1 MQRIIQCIILFSLL
15 IGVGRPLFAEP
26 VKRAL
31 IIAIGDYPDSLGWGK
46 ISSTNDVALIK
57 QALEGQGFREQ
68 NITIVTDRQATKTGI
83 VNSINTL
90 IRAAGKG
97 DIVVIHYSGHGQ
109 QISDDN
115 GDEIDKLDE
124 TLVCWDAPA
133 YYSKGYTGDKH
144 LRDDEF
150 GELITSLRLKIGT
163 EGQILV
169 FMDSCHSGTGT
180 RGEKPA
186 VKVRGGLDPL
196 IIPEFESVTPGTSK
210 EGEKGFGMNEAPA
223 GTRGTG
229 GGMAPMVLFAGA
241 SFSELNYETLDE
253 NGKGV
258 GSLSYSITKVFTKM
272 EEGMTYRTL
281 FSKVHASMSTVA
293 PRQTPM
299 LEGDIDYQVFNGTVV
314 KQEPYFS
321 IKDILNEKEVRID
334 GGKIMNLTVGD
345 ILGLFPAGTSSITG
359 VQPVMKGSIISTEN
373 FTSIVQ
379 FENDH
384 NITNPL
390 NYWMFIKEQN
400 FENRKIGISI
410 KPFADKTT
418 ENLIR
423 EELTG
428 LSLITQDEINPE
440 LVICESAKK
449 VLVKTAADDL
459 VFEEIPISNPASI
472 EQTTL
477 AVKRYAQSKFI
488 KNLQLD
494 DPEYR
499 VEIRFIPVKAKYEN
513 GKIKVMDTLDFSF
526 YLKDDPVPTFT
537 EKDQFMIE
545 VTNSGNRSAYFNI
558 IDIQPD
564 GYINPVVP
572 APGKDGMEYIIKK
585 GQTYTVP
592 DILLDGFYQPYGTE
606 VFKVFASKEPIN
618 LSPIITSK
626 GVGTRGSSS
635 PLEAILQDTYQNT
648 RGPKVKVSSMPSES
662 SGSTFEF
669 IFRIG
674 K

>member
-1 MQRIIQCIILFSLL
+1 MREFIKYCILFSVFLG
-15 IGVGRPLFAEP
+15 INQSFFAEP

-46 ISSTNDVALIK
+46 ISSTNDVPLIMR
-57 QALEGQGFREQ
+57 ALEGQGFKAQ
-68 NITIVTDRQATKTGI
+68 NITLITDRKATKSGI
-83 VNSINTL
+83 VNAMNTL
-90 IRAAGKG
+90 IRTAGKG
-97 DIVVIHYSGHGQ
+97 DIIVVHYSGHGQ

-124 TLVCWDAPA
+124 TLVSWDAPA
-133 YYSKGYTGDKH
+133 YYNKGYTGEKH

-150 GELITSLRLKIGT
+150 GELISALRLKIGSD
-163 EGQILV
+163 GQILV

-186 VKVRGGLDPL
+186 VKIRGGLDPL
-196 IIPEFESVTPGTSK
+196 IIPEFESITPGGLK
-210 EGEKGFGMNEAPA
+210 EGEKGFGMNEAPP

-241 SFSELNYETLDE
+241 SFNELNYETIDE
-253 NGKGV
+253 NGNGV
-258 GSLSYSITKVFTKM
+258 GSLSYSITKVFTEM
-272 EEGMTYRTL
+272 EKGMTYRTL
-281 FSKVHASMSTVA
+281 FNKVHASMSTVA

-314 KQEPYFS
+314 EQEPYFS
-321 IKDILNEKEVRID
+321 VTNILNEKEIRID
-334 GGKIMNLTVGD
+334 GGKIMNTGIGD
-345 ILGLFPAGTSSITG
+345 IVGLFPAGTSAITG
-359 VQPVMKGSIISTEN
+359 IQPSLKGRIVSTEN

-379 FENDH
+379 FENNH
-384 NITNPL
+384 NITNL
-390 NYWMFIKEQN
+390 LDYWVFILEQN
-400 FENRKIGISI
+400 FENRKIGIFI
-410 KPFADKTT
+410 KDFTDKTI
-418 ENLIR
+418 ENRIR

-440 LVICESAKK
+440 LVISESAKK
-449 VLVKTAADDL
+449 ILIKTAADDL
-459 VFEEIPISNPASI
+459 VFEEILSNDPACI

-488 KNLQLD
+488 KDLRLD

-499 VEIRFIPVKAKYEN
+499 VEIRFVPVTAKYEN
-513 GKIKVMDTLDFSF
+513 GKIKVLDTLEFSV
-526 YLKDDPVPTFT
+526 YLKDDAVPVFT
-537 EKDQFMIE
+537 EKDQFIIE
-545 VTNSGNRSAYFNI
+545 VTNTGNRSAYFNI

-572 APGKDGMEYIIKK
+572 APGKDGKEYIIKK
-585 GQTYTVP
+585 GQTYIVP
-592 DILLDGFYQPYGTE
+592 DVLLDGFYQPYGTE

-618 LSPIITSK
+618 LSPIINSK
-626 GVGTRGSSS
+626 GVGTRGSSN

-669 IFRIG
+669 IFRIE

>member
-1 MQRIIQCIILFSLL
+1 MQRIIKYCILFSLL
-15 IGVGRPLFAEP
+15 IGIHHSVFADP

-46 ISSTNDVALIK
+46 ISSTNDVPLI
-57 QALEGQGFREQ
+57 QRTLEGQGFKEQ
-68 NITIVTDRQATKTGI
+68 NITLITDRKATKAGI
-83 VNSINTL
+83 VNAMNAL

-97 DIVVIHYSGHGQ
+97 DIVVVHYSGHGQ

-133 YYSKGYTGDKH
+133 YYYKGYTGEKH

-150 GELITSLRLKIGT
+150 GELISALRVKVGPD
-163 EGQILV
+163 GQVLV

-186 VKVRGGLDPL
+186 VKIRGGLDPL
-196 IIPEFESVTPGTSK
+196 IIPEFDSVIPASNK
-210 EGEKGFGMNEAPA
+210 EGEKGFGMNEAPS
-223 GTRGTG
+223 GTRGAG
-229 GGMAPMVLFAGA
+229 GAMAPMVLFAGA
-241 SFSELNYETLDE
+241 SFNELNYETLDE
-253 NGKGV
+253 NGNGV
-258 GSLSYSITKVFTKM
+258 GSLSYSITKVFTEM

-281 FSKVHASMSTVA
+281 FNKIHASMSTVA

-299 LEGDIDYQVFNGTVV
+299 LEGDIDYKVFNGTIV

-321 IKDILNEKEVRID
+321 ITDILNEKEIRID
-334 GGKIMNLTVGD
+334 GGKIMNLAIGD
-345 ILGLFPAGTSSITG
+345 IMGLYPAGTSSITG
-359 VQPVMKGSIISTEN
+359 AQPAMKGSIISTEN

-379 FENDH
+379 FENNHD
-384 NITNPL
+384 ITNL
-390 NYWMFIKEQN
+390 FNYWVFVTEQN
-400 FENRKIGISI
+400 FENRKISISI
-410 KPFADKTT
+410 KSFADKTI
-418 ENLIR
+418 ENRIR

-428 LSLITQDEINPE
+428 LSLITQDETNPE
-440 LVICESAKK
+440 LIISESVKK
-449 VLVKTAADDL
+449 ILVKTSADDL
-459 VFEEIPISNPASI
+459 VFEEISSTNPESI
-472 EQTTL
+472 EQTIL

-488 KNLQLD
+488 KDLQMD

-499 VEIRFIPVKAKYEN
+499 VEIRFVPVKARYEN
-513 GKIKVMDTLDFSF
+513 GKIKVMDTLDFSV

-545 VTNSGNRSAYFNI
+545 VVNTGNRSAYFNI

-572 APGKDGMEYIIKK
+572 APGKDGKEYIIKK
-585 GQTYTVP
+585 GQTYVVP
-592 DILLDGFYQPYGTE
+592 DVLLDGFYQPYGTE
-606 VFKVFASKEPIN
+606 IFKVFASREPIN
-618 LSPIITSK
+618 LSPIINSK
-626 GVGTRGSSS
+626 GVGTRGSFN

-669 IFRIG
+669 IFRIT

>member
-1 MQRIIQCIILFSLL
+1 MQGIIKYFIIFSLL
-15 IGVGRPLFAEP
+15 LGIHQFLCAEP

-46 ISSTNDVALIK
+46 ISSTNDVPLIK
-57 QALEGQGFREQ
+57 RALEGQDFREQ
-68 NITIVTDRQATKTGI
+68 NITIITDRQATKSGL
-83 VNSINTL
+83 VNAINTL
-90 IRAAGKG
+90 IRASGKG
-97 DIVVIHYSGHGQ
+97 DIIVIHYSGHGQ

-124 TLVCWDAPA
+124 TLVSWDAPA
-133 YYSKGYTGDKH
+133 YYNKGYTGDKH

-150 GELITSLRLKIGT
+150 GELIASLRIKIGSD
-163 EGQILV
+163 GQILV

-196 IIPEFESVTPGTSK
+196 LIPEFESIITGSSK
-210 EGEKGFGMNEAPA
+210 EDEKGFGMNEAPS
-223 GTRGTG
+223 GTRGAG

-241 SFSELNYETLDE
+241 SFNELNYETLDE
-253 NGKGV
+253 NGNGV
-258 GSLSYSITKVFTKM
+258 GSLSYSVTKVFTEL

-281 FSKVHASMSTVA
+281 FNKVHASMSTVA

-299 LEGDIDYQVFNGTVV
+299 LEGDIDYKVFNGTVV

-321 IKDILNEKEVRID
+321 ITDILNEKEIRID
-334 GGKIMNLTVGD
+334 GGKIMNLANGD
-345 ILGLFPAGTSSITG
+345 IMGLFPVGTSGIG
-359 VQPVMKGSIISTEN
+359 GIQPVMKGNIINTEN
-373 FTSIVQ
+373 FTSIIQ
-379 FENDH
+379 FESNH
-384 NITNPL
+384 NITNLL
-390 NYWMFIKEQN
+390 NYWVFILEQN
-400 FENRKIGISI
+400 FENRKIGISL
-410 KPFADKTT
+410 KSFTDKTI
-418 ENLIR
+418 EGRIR

-428 LSLITQDEINPE
+428 LSLISLNEINPE
-440 LVICESAKK
+440 LVISESSKK
-449 VLVKTAADDL
+449 ILVKTAADDL
-459 VFEEIPISNPASI
+459 VFEEILSTDPAGI
-472 EQTTL
+472 EKTTL

-488 KNLQLD
+488 KELRMD

-499 VEIRFIPVKAKYEN
+499 VEIRFVPVKAKYEN
-513 GKIKVMDTLDFSF
+513 GKIKVMDTLDFSV

-545 VTNSGNRSAYFNI
+545 VTNTGNRSAYFNI

-572 APGKDGMEYIIKK
+572 APGKDGKEYIIKK
-585 GQTYTVP
+585 GQKYTVP
-592 DILLDGFYQPYGTE
+592 DVLLDGFYQPYGTE

-618 LSPIITSK
+618 LSPIINSK
-626 GVGTRGSSS
+626 GVGTRGSSN
-635 PLEAILQDTYQNT
+635 PLEAILQDSYQNT
-648 RGPKVKVSSMPSES
+648 RGPKVKVSSLPSES

>member
-1 MQRIIQCIILFSLL
+1 MKGFLKYFILAFLLPLIIQSIS
-15 IGVGRPLFAEP
+15 AEP

-31 IIAIGDYPDSLGWGK
+31 IIAIGDYPDSLGWGQ

-57 QALEGQGFREQ
+57 RALEGQGFKEQ
-68 NITIVTDRQATKTGI
+68 NITLITDRKATKTGI
-83 VNSINTL
+83 VNAINAL
-90 IRAAGKG
+90 IRASGKG

-133 YYSKGYTGDKH
+133 YYKNGYMGEQH

-150 GELITSLRLKIGT
+150 GEMISALRVRIGAD
-163 EGQILV
+163 GQVLV

-196 IIPEFESVTPGTSK
+196 IIPEFESVTPGSSK
-210 EGEKGFGMNEAPA
+210 EVEKGFGMNEAPV

-229 GGMAPMVLFAGA
+229 ANMAPMVLFAGA
-241 SFSELNYETLDE
+241 SFNELNYETLDE
-253 NGKGV
+253 KGNGV
-258 GSLSYSITKVFTKM
+258 GSLSYSITKVFLEM
-272 EEGMTYRTL
+272 EEGITYRTL
-281 FSKVHASMSTVA
+281 FNKVRASMSTIA

-299 LEGDIDYQVFNGTVV
+299 LEGDIDYKVFNGTVV
-314 KQEPYFS
+314 EQEPYFS
-321 IKDILNEKEVRID
+321 ITDNLNEKEIRID
-334 GGKIMNLTVGD
+334 GGKIMNLAAGD
-345 ILGLFPAGTSSITG
+345 IVGLFPAGTSSITG
-359 VQPVMKGSIISTEN
+359 IQPVMKGRITSTEN

-379 FENDH
+379 FENNH
-384 NITNPL
+384 NITNLL
-390 NYWMFIKEQN
+390 NYWVFITEQN
-400 FENRKIGISI
+400 FENRKIGICI
-410 KPFADKTT
+410 KSFTDKTI
-418 ENLIR
+418 ENRIR

-428 LSLITQDEINPE
+428 LSLIAQDEINPD
-440 LVICESAKK
+440 LVISESAKK
-449 VLVKTAADDL
+449 IIVKTAADDL
-459 VFEEIPISNPASI
+459 IFEEISTNNPGYI
-472 EQTTL
+472 DQTIL

-488 KNLQLD
+488 KELQLD
-494 DPEYR
+494 DPEYS
-499 VEIRFIPVKAKYEN
+499 VEIRFLPVKARYEN
-513 GKIKVMDTLDFSF
+513 GKINVTDTFDFSM
-526 YLKDDPVPTFT
+526 YLKDNPVPTFT

-545 VTNSGNRSAYFNI
+545 VTNTGNRSAYFNI

-572 APGKDGMEYIIKK
+572 APGKDGKEYMIKK
-585 GQTYTVP
+585 GQTYIIP
-592 DILLDGFYQPYGTE
+592 DVLLDGFYEPYGTE
-606 VFKVFASKEPIN
+606 IFKVFASREPLN
-618 LSPIITSK
+618 LSPIINSK
-626 GVGTRGSSS
+626 GVGTRGSSN
-635 PLEAILQDTYQNT
+635 PLETILQDTYQNT

-669 IFRIG
+669 IFSIG